1 MSGVMGKGE
10 GVGADAV
17 IKRWC
22 GSPGEIECHGRE
34 RAEPLHLRCWMR
46 CGGSTHDWGLVQEPM
61 VGAGVHREWKREG
74 EVAWVLGGILLID
87 LMMGE
92 IRSTFVCLSLV
103 PSLHVPL
110 PFFSIY
116 APLCPKASSSPFDV
130 GGWGAEGR
138 GSG

>member
-1 MSGVMGKGE
+1 M
-10 GVGADAV
+10 
-17 IKRWC
+17 
-22 GSPGEIECHGRE
+22 
-34 RAEPLHLRCWMR
+34 
-46 CGGSTHDWGLVQEPM
+46 
-61 VGAGVHREWKREG
+61 GAGVHREWKREG

-103 PSLHVPL
+103 PSLHFPL

-116 APLCPKASSSPFDV
+116 APLCPKASSSSFDV